1 MRKSNAFKSRLF
13 LYCRLVL
20 CVSFFSCSCFWI
32 KVQAQSAGDLE
43 LIGSTH
49 FYSAAQERH
58 YKRAGNSNSVLRMRS
73 KSFVAAYNPL
83 SLSMKGAMYLYQHV
97 FTLQLARSCPY
108 EITCSNFAKHA
119 IHDHGIVKGMLL
131 AADRVMRCNRIAL
144 LDVPP
149 MNRDEHTGAIK
160 DDLNLYE

>member
-1 MRKSNAFKSRLF
+1 MQKSNAFKHRSYLI
-13 LYCRLVL
+13 CRLVL
-20 CVSFFSCSCFWI
+20 CICFFSCGSLWL

-43 LIGSTH
+43 LIRNTN
-49 FYSAAQERH
+49 FYSAEHERH
-58 YKRAGNSNSVLRMRS
+58 YKRAGNSDSLLSTRS

-119 IHDHGIVKGMLL
+119 IHDYGIVKGMLL

-160 DDLNLYE
+160 DDLNLYQ